1 MVGKER
7 FELYHSEGEK
17 FFFHPNSAMFRAKRM
32 LRGEPDPFVE
42 AAQVEPGDKLLDCT
56 LGLGSDAI
64 IASLAAGELGE
75 VCGIEKARSSLFLS
89 RRGFNRG
96 RPALTLWIRR

>member
-1 MVGKER
+1 MIQLKALFSNHE
-7 FELYHSEGEK
+7 
-17 FFFHPNSAMFRAKRM
+17 NMFRAKRM

-64 IASLAAGELGE
+64 IASLAAGEQGE
-75 VCGIEKARSSLFLS
+75 VCGIEKSPLLGQA
-89 RRGFNRG
+89 
-96 RPALTLWIRR
+96 